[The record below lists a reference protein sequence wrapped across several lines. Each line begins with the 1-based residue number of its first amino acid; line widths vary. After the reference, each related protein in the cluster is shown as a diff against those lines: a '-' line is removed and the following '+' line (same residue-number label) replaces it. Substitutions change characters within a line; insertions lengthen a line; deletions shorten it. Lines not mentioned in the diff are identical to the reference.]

1 MIKKM
6 KKIRNVAAVIVV
18 IVVLRSAEL
27 GLLLFWF

>member
-27 GLLLFWF
+27 GQLLFWF